1 MTHKGSCHCGAV
13 AFEVDGELTGAMAC
27 NCSICSRKGSLLWF
41 VPREQFR
48 LLTSGDALNTYTF
61 NKHVIKHN
69 FCRTCGI
76 HPYGEGT
83 DRQGNRMAAVNI
95 RCLEDID
102 LEAVPVKQFD
112 GRAL

>member
-13 AFEVDGELTGAMAC
+13 AFEVEGELTGAMAC

-41 VPREQFR
+41 VPREQLR
-48 LLTSGDALNTYTF
+48 LLTAEDTLAAYTF
-61 NKHVIKHN
+61 NKHAIKHN

-76 HPYGEGT
+76 HPYGEGA
-83 DRQGNRMAAVNI
+83 DRQGKRIAAVNI

-102 LEAVPVKQFD
+102 LDAVPVKQFD
-112 GRAL
+112 GRTL